1 MFQIEKR
8 THSLSCPCTVRF
20 PEALF
25 EQLSQL
31 AQNSGVSFNFLVLQI
46 CAGTFEGEG
55 TMKTPAKQAPASFLI
70 SILS

>member
-31 AQNSGVSFNFLVLQI
+31 AQNSGVSFNFLVLKCCKYALEHLEEKEQ
-46 CAGTFEGEG
+46 
-55 TMKTPAKQAPASFLI
+55 
-70 SILS
+70 